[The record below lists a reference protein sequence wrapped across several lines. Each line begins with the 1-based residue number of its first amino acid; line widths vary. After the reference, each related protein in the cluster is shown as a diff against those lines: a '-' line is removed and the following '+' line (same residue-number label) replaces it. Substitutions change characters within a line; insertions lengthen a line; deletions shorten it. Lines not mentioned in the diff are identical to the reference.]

1 MRTASFE
8 RVQAVLADDDWHS
21 EEELSAVVRY
31 PELWVR
37 QLATEDV
44 VEVSYDADQ
53 VRVRR
58 RLQPAAA

>member
-1 MRTASFE
+1 M
-8 RVQAVLADDDWHS
+8 ADDDWHS

-37 QLATEDV
+37 ELAAEDV

>member
-21 EEELSAVVRY
+21 EEEPSAAVRF

-44 VEVSYDADQ
+44 VDVSYDADQ
-53 VRVRR
+53 GRVRR
-58 RLQPAAA
+58 RLQAPGA